1 MDWLTQNWI
10 YLLLLA
16 GVVVFMRFGGMGC
29 GMAGRRAHPEH
40 KPGAQPGPGETR
52 ENRDRFEAVPDKD
65 AKPASGQQAE
75 QGHRGHGG
83 GCC

>member
-40 KPGAQPGPGETR
+40 KPGAQPVTHV
-52 ENRDRFEAVPDKD
+52 AH
-65 AKPASGQQAE
+65 
-75 QGHRGHGG
+75 GHVAALIEPRRSIGRLPR
-83 GCC
+83 

>member
-16 GVVVFMRFGGMGC
+16 GVIVFMRFGGMGC

-40 KPGAQPGPGETR
+40 KPGAQPGPGESR
-52 ENRDRFEAVPDKD
+52 ENRNRF
-65 AKPASGQQAE
+65 
-75 QGHRGHGG
+75 
-83 GCC
+83 